1 MSSDTHDTDDTGDTG
16 EGQDS
21 TPTSVQK
28 SDAERGNLDGT
39 TASNAPRE
47 HSLEQAKGNGSFDD
61 ADDDRAPDSDEARM
75 ASDAGESGQDGGS
88 MA

>member
-1 MSSDTHDTDDTGDTG
+1 MNSSTDDTG
-16 EGQDS
+16 ESRDS
-21 TPTSVQK
+21 TPAGVEQ
-28 SDAERGNLDGT
+28 SDADRGNMDGT

-61 ADDDRAPDSDEARM
+61 AADDRAPDSDEARM